1 MRFLGRRNGLVLGVM
16 AQFLQ
21 YGAAL
26 LLLPLI
32 LARLSP
38 EQVGVWYIFV
48 AVQGLAMLMDFG
60 FQPSFAR
67 SFALVFSG
75 SQELTKEGLTAAK
88 GGTVN
93 YALVAKVLLAARVI
107 YAGASLVV
115 LVVLLTLG
123 TLYIWSVVMSGGSL
137 EQRDVMLAWV
147 IFSFAVSVNL
157 YLMWVSPLLIGADKV
172 DKNYLYLIAN
182 RGTFFLAGAVLLI
195 QGYGLSGLAIA
206 FLLGPLAAR
215 LAVAGFLHPILRD
228 IRRAGE
234 PDLRGARK
242 ELVTIWHNSKKMGL
256 VSIGAYLITRYNIFV
271 VSHFIGLAAAA
282 SYGLTV
288 QVLMAI
294 SSISQMPFQ
303 INVPTM
309 VRARLGRNICSLR
322 HTFLQSTTFYCICFT
337 IGAVLLILAGD
348 DLLVWVGS
356 DTKLLEPGLV
366 MLLSVIFLLEGNH
379 ANSALTISTANKVPF
394 VYPALL
400 SGGAIFVLSTLS
412 GFLGWGLLGVIL
424 SQGLVQLSYNNW
436 KWPLMVAKEISSG
449 ARSEVKCG

>member
-1 MRFLGRRNGLVLGVM
+1 MM

-32 LARLSP
+32 VARLSP

-67 SFALVFSG
+67 NFALAFSG
-75 SQELTKEGLTAAK
+75 SQELAKEGLAPARGAAA
-88 GGTVN
+88 N
-93 YALVAKVLLAARVI
+93 YALAGKVLYAARVI
-107 YAGASLVV
+107 YAGASLVA
-115 LVVLLTLG
+115 LALLLSFG
-123 TLYIWSVVMSGGSL
+123 TLYIESVVEAGGSL
-137 EQRDVMLAWV
+137 VQADVMVAWV

-182 RGTFFLAGAVLLI
+182 RGTFFLVGAVLLI
-195 QGYGLSGLAIA
+195 QGYGLSSLSAA
-206 FLLGPLAAR
+206 LLLGPLVAR
-215 LAVAGFLHPILRD
+215 LAVAGFLHPLLLSIN
-228 IRRAGE
+228 RAGKF
-234 PDLRGARK
+234 DFLAARR
-242 ELVTIWHNSKKMGL
+242 ELATIWHNSKKMGV

-271 VSHFIGLAAAA
+271 ISHFIGLAAAA

-294 SSISQMPFQ
+294 NSMSQILFQ
-303 INVPTM
+303 VNVPTM
-309 VRARLGRNICSLR
+309 VRARLERNISSLR
-322 HTFLQSTTFYCICFT
+322 HIFLQSTTFYFICFS
-337 IGAVLLILAGD
+337 IGAILFIITGD
-348 DLLVWVGS
+348 DLLTRIGS
-356 DTKLLEPGLV
+356 DTKLLDQSMV
-366 MLLSVIFLLEGNH
+366 MLLSVIFFLEGNH
-379 ANSALTISTANKVPF
+379 SNSALTITTANKVPF

-400 SGGAIFVLSTLS
+400 SGGAIFALSTLS
-412 GFLGWGLLGVIL
+412 GFLGWGMLGVIL

-436 KWPLMVAKEISSG
+436 KWPLMVAKEISSKTG
-449 ARSEVKCG
+449 SEVKCG